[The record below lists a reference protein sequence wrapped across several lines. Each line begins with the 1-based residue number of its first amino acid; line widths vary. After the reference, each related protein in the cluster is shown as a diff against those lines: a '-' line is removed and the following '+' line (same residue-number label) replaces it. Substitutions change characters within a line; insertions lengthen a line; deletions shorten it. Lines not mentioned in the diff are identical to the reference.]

1 MMAALKILVNV
12 FFLSCSIA
20 TDLRDVRGPPRRSGE
35 YEPRQV
41 AQVGQDKKRFQCPV
55 EPDSTTIVQ
64 WYKGEDLIDNF
75 WTRYKVTKESSLMLR
90 IKDVELEDGGV
101 YICKVSNGFGQIQ
114 FNFTLVVIDKDRGLV
129 NEGNTIYPQGG
140 ASSEEVVA
148 DGAKPFFTE
157 VDRMMNKR
165 DHHRPLGSTLR
176 LRCNA
181 GGDPPPDVQWIK
193 DSTQVLSFSE
203 EESASKK
210 HWTLKLRNLKESD
223 SGSYQCVV
231 SNKHGFIN
239 FTYSVE
245 VIGKIDTQAT
255 LIGPDPLNETVPI
268 GGLAT
273 FQCKVKSKVKPHIR
287 WLKRLDRDTIF
298 NTNDSIFEV
307 KDEKFLVLKTD
318 DVHPRDGYYVN
329 KLIIKNVKQS
339 DVGMYIC
346 LGTNTL
352 GYSFR
357 SAFLTI
363 KTGDAIEGWDDRPR
377 TINTGYSDNHKLS
390 GSTGNPGNGSLPL
403 IIAIPACVAVVIVAV
418 AIFVLKRRRKCNT
431 QANARA
437 ASRNTRFNAVPTQE
451 RDNFTPQQPFHQTV
465 PLAPVVT
472 QKGPPSGVRSVYV
485 DKMSSQNHSLDF
497 YSDISS
503 VSRCQHHPQ
512 QPGHHPHP
520 YNYGQSQ

>member
-1 MMAALKILVNV
+1 MSTYPRVVGLMMAALKILVNV

-148 DGAKPFFTE
+148 DG
-157 VDRMMNKR
+157 
-165 DHHRPLGSTLR
+165 
-176 LRCNA
+176 
-181 GGDPPPDVQWIK
+181 
-193 DSTQVLSFSE
+193 
-203 EESASKK
+203 
-210 HWTLKLRNLKESD
+210 
-223 SGSYQCVV
+223 
-231 SNKHGFIN
+231 
-239 FTYSVE
+239 
-245 VIGKIDTQAT
+245 GKIDTQAT